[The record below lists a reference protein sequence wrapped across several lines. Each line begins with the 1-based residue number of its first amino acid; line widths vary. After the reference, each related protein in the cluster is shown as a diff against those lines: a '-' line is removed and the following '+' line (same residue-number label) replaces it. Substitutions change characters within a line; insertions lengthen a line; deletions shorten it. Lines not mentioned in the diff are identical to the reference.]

1 MFSLLCHLASA
12 FVGALIPVF
21 YSYKTIKK
29 PTQKMLSYWSKY
41 WAVFGSFLAVD
52 AVLDSI
58 FISYF
63 IPFYEFGK
71 LLFLLWAVNPYTAG
85 AQFVFDKVLA
95 PFIKR
100 HEKKMDVYVDT
111 MVDNVMT
118 HGPELAVAAGVTVW
132 NIARNLHALSRIR
145 ADRLGRAIMQS
156 EQTVAIEEVLTDD
169 EVQKRPPQAAA
180 PPPEQKPVEVKAEQQ
195 DSDDEVIFINPHQH
209 EEGRTSKSSMSSK
222 TPMPTKRRRGRRP
235 TSNVTARRQK
245 MNKGAKRGNHDDDE
259 FVLERNEDEPVAI
272 NVPIRRSNR
281 VAKTI
286 PKKQL
291 IIVGDGV
298 CDEE

>member
-118 HGPELAVAAGVTVW
+118 HGPELAVTAGVTVW
-132 NIARNLHALSRIR
+132 NIARNLHALSQIR

-169 EVQKRPPQAAA
+169 EVQKKPLQAAA
-180 PPPEQKPVEVKAEQQ
+180 PAPEQSHPVEVKAERQ
-195 DSDDEVIFINPHQH
+195 DSDDEVIFVNPHQH

-222 TPMPTKRRRGRRP
+222 TPMPTKR
-235 TSNVTARRQK
+235 
-245 MNKGAKRGNHDDDE
+245 
-259 FVLERNEDEPVAI
+259 VLSAFLGCK
-272 NVPIRRSNR
+272 SS
-281 VAKTI
+281 
-286 PKKQL
+286 L
-291 IIVGDGV
+291 ILR
-298 CDEE
+298 